1 MIYIYQQFLLIF
13 GEKME
18 KQYTIIKID
27 TEENWNKTINFI
39 PKDKELI
46 YYIFENENIGLK
58 IGNGETKINDLPF
71 VDENEYY
78 IKEIN

>member
-1 MIYIYQQFLLIF
+1 MK
-13 GEKME
+13 KME

-27 TEENWNKTINFI
+27 TEENWNKAINFI

-46 YYIFENENIGLK
+46 YYIFKNENIGLK

>member
-1 MIYIYQQFLLIF
+1 MK
-13 GEKME
+13 KME

-78 IKEIN
+78 IKDEI